1 MRIGG
6 LHIGGEVVWY
16 SCLSVET
23 GKFSCLSVE
32 TMSKVQ
38 LVKTIVMLDTPRVRG
53 HIGMG

>member
-1 MRIGG
+1 VRIGG

-38 LVKTIVMLDTPRVRG
+38 LVKTIVMLDTPGVRG